1 MDFGL
6 MLEPQIG
13 MTYDEQLA
21 AARWAEKAG
30 LEVFARAD
38 HYLSSGEPPHAT
50 DALATLAGL
59 ARDTSSIGLCVL
71 VSPISFRH
79 PAVLLKNATTID
91 ELSGGRFILGVGTGW
106 SELEHDAFGIELW
119 PMSERFARLEEALA
133 YLRAALAAGAGGF
146 KGKYYALDDI
156 DVRPKATGAL
166 PIVIGGSGAKRTPR
180 LAGTFADEYNLFVT
194 EPEAIQARAN
204 VARAAAAE
212 AGRDPDSILV
222 SVIAPVITGRDQA
235 SYRANLET
243 WASARGRTPEE
254 HEARMREAGV
264 PVGPAAEIREA
275 VAAMAEAGVGRIYY
289 QHFASPDIGVFEE
302 TVEALRG

>member
-1 MDFGL
+1 MEFGL

-59 ARDTSSIGLCVL
+59 ARDTSSIGLCVM

-106 SELEHDAFGIELW
+106 SDLEHDAFGIELW
-119 PMSERFARLEEALA
+119 PMSERFARLEEVLA
-133 YLRAALAAGAGGF
+133 YLRAALAGGAGGF
-146 KGKYYALDDI
+146 KGTYYALDDI

-166 PIVIGGSGAKRTPR
+166 PIVIGGTGAKRTPR
-180 LAGTFADEYNLFVT
+180 LAGTYADEYNLFVT
-194 EPEAIQARAN
+194 EPDAIQARVS
-204 VARAAAAE
+204 VAKEAAIE
-212 AGRDPDSILV
+212 AGRDPEALLV
-222 SVIAPVITGRDQA
+222 SVIAPVITGRDEA
-235 SYRANLET
+235 AYRSNLEC
-243 WASARGRTPEE
+243 WASTRDRTPDEQ
-254 HEARMREAGV
+254 EARYREAGV
-264 PVGPAAEIREA
+264 PVGPAAEVRETM
-275 VAAMAEAGVGRIYY
+275 AAMAEAGVGRIYY
-289 QHFASPDIGVFEE
+289 QHFASPDAALFEE
-302 TVEALRG
+302 TFAVLRG